1 MNVNRYLY
9 SGLGEIHGPLFKRE
23 IMKRTAWIFV
33 CLFLALSTYGSAQA
47 GDQSAAGGSALTAD
61 STTHDIYTG
70 SGKGTMLI
78 ARKQETFTNTID
90 PDSISVSSS
99 PRRDGFWMSQKF
111 NDNFLGMDIGDVNND
126 GRNEIVVIDTNNIII
141 YQKEGNNLK
150 LLQRIPGGSY
160 HQYLSVDV
168 ADVNGSGVCQ
178 IIVTSLFNSTLE
190 SFVLEYRNGKYVEI
204 ALDLRWFLRVIEI
217 GGKPVLLGQTMGID
231 NPFDNPIHEIVWEDG
246 KYVEGRQMKIPRGL
260 SVYSLAVMPLEKG
273 GPERVIA
280 LDDDDYLRVYKRSDD
295 PLSKINVLGGSAAA
309 IWKSDEVFG
318 GSNNYF
324 ARTQSQLT
332 AIELTDR
339 DKIPYVN
346 SRIISY
352 DNDRTGKSK
361 FIIVRNFSQERR
373 LFQNIRFFSSSEIY
387 DLEWDGLGFT
397 ENWKTPKIHGY
408 VADYQ
413 FKDVDKNGSREVVLV
428 VVTARSLGFKHE
440 SVIVMYTLT
449 EKQKD

>member
-1 MNVNRYLY
+1 MGRYLY
-9 SGLGEIHGPLFKRE
+9 SGSGETPEFLFKRG
-23 IMKRTAWIFV
+23 IMKKAACIFAY
-33 CLFLALSTYGSAQA
+33 LFLALLAYGSAQA
-47 GDQSAAGGSALTAD
+47 GDQSAGGVAVSAVD
-61 STTHDIYTG
+61 SLANPGYAV

-99 PRRDGFWMSQKF
+99 PRYDGFWMSQKF

-126 GRNEIVVIDTNNIII
+126 GKNEIVVIDASNIMI
-141 YQKEGNNLK
+141 YQKEGNTLRF
-150 LLQRIPGGSY
+150 LQKIPGGSY

-168 ADVNGSGVCQ
+168 ADVNGSGICQ
-178 IIVTSLFNSTLE
+178 IIVTSLFNNTLE
-190 SFVLEYRNGKYVEI
+190 SFALEYRNGKYVEI
-204 ALDLRWFLRVIEI
+204 ASDLRWFLRVIEI
-217 GGKPVLLGQTMGID
+217 NGEPVLLGQTMGIN
-231 NPFDNPIHEIVWEDG
+231 NPFDNPIYEIVWKDG
-246 KYVEGRQMKIPRGL
+246 KYVEGRQMKIPHGL

-273 GPERVIA
+273 GPDRVIA
-280 LDDDDYLRVYKRSDD
+280 LDDYDYLRVYKQTDE
-295 PLSKINVLGGSAAA
+295 PLSKINVLGGNEAA

-324 ARTQSQLT
+324 ERTQSQLT
-332 AIELTDR
+332 AIEPTDR

-352 DNDRTGKSK
+352 DNGRTGKRDL
-361 FIIVRNFSQERR
+361 IIVRNFSQERR

-397 ENWKTPKIHGY
+397 ENWKTQKIHGY

-413 FKDVDKNGSREVVLV
+413 FKDVDKNGRREVVLA
-428 VVTARSLGFKHE
+428 VVTARRLGFKHE
-440 SVIVMYTLT
+440 SVIVIYSLS
-449 EKQKD
+449 ER